1 MQSPL
6 RYPGSKSVLVD
17 YFDTVVKENL
27 LTGCDL
33 FELYAG
39 GGSLSLGLLE
49 RGTIAR
55 TTLVEKDP
63 LLYAF
68 WKVIVTQPDALCERI
83 EHYRVDIKEWQRH
96 RRYLQPGV
104 LKKFSLLELGAAC
117 LFLNRTSFSGVLGA
131 GPIGGRLQRSEY
143 SIDCRFNKKRL
154 VEQVRKIARYRSRI
168 TVAYGDALTYLRKSR
183 ERFERLHCLSYLD
196 PPYFV
201 QGERL
206 YRYWYARSDHERLAA
221 EVCRLNVPWIV
232 SYDDVPEVR
241 QMFAGQKIVP
251 ILLNYAVKQS
261 RRVRELLIS
270 NCLLTAPFYEPSGRR
285 RQDTS
290 GDSRRA
296 VLTGSSTRP
305 GLAANVGSR

>member
-6 RYPGSKSVLVD
+6 RYPGSKSALVD
-17 YFDTVVKENL
+17 YFDTVIKENL
-27 LTGCDL
+27 LAGCDL

-39 GGSLSLGLLE
+39 GASLSLGLLE
-49 RGTIAR
+49 RETIAR

-63 LLYAF
+63 LLYAL
-68 WKVIVTQPDALCERI
+68 WKVIASQPDDLCERI
-83 EHYRVDIKEWQRH
+83 ERYRVDIKEWQKH
-96 RRYLQPGV
+96 RRYLQPDV

-117 LFLNRTSFSGVLGA
+117 LFLNRTSFSGVLAA

-154 VEQVRKIARYRSRI
+154 VEQVSKIAKYRRRI
-168 TVAYGDALTYLRKSR
+168 TVAYGDALTYLRKNR
-183 ERFERLHCLSYLD
+183 GRFERLHCLTYLD

-232 SYDDVPEVR
+232 SYDDVPEIH

-270 NCLLTAPFYEPSGRR
+270 NCPLTAPRYEPTGLM

-305 GLAANVGSR
+305 ALAANVGSR